1 MTAGPR
7 LSIGMPVYDGKNYD
21 GKNFVAETLHAQL
34 ARNGQEGRAS

>member
-7 LSIGMPVYDGKNYD
+7 LSIGMPVYN

-34 ARNGQEGRAS
+34 ARNCQEGRAS